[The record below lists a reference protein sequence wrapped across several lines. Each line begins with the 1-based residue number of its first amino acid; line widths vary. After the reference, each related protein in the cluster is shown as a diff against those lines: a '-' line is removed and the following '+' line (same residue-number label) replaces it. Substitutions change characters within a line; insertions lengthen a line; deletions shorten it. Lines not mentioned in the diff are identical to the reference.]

1 MTVESTIASLLES
14 NAQLDE
20 LSKQTLGKY
29 RDKANWM
36 GKESERYAG
45 VIQAKAD
52 KEKFGSD
59 KEAALSADAA
69 KLGAD
74 AAKRRAGVAKA
85 DKRLIVG
92 KKNEAESS
100 EAIDDETSEQLDELS
115 AAKLVAYRAKA
126 DAEHKDMS
134 VPSRQATK
142 RYLGVQD
149 ADKRIRAKTGTYTPG
164 KLALMKDKYFPKR
177 NEELDV
183 SEAVDA
189 LFNGEDGLTEE
200 FRAKAETIFESAV
213 SSRITEEVAHI
224 TEQLEQAYSDA
235 LDEAVAGQVED
246 LVEHVDGYLN
256 LMVGQWMEH
265 NEVAIE
271 AGMQADI
278 LESFVGGMKNLF
290 QEHYI
295 EVPEDKFD
303 LVEDLETQL
312 DNVRA
317 KLSESVAMNID
328 LAKVLDQS
336 TRQNIVAEACAGLSD
351 LDAEKLRNL
360 SEEIAFEDG
369 ELFAGKL
376 QTIRENYFSRGN
388 KSATRN
394 QLFLNE
400 SATPTEKH
408 VPADMRAYVNTIAT
422 LSR

>member
-1 MTVESTIASLLES
+1 MTVESTIASLLANSLQES
-14 NAQLDE
+14 NTQLDE

-29 RDKANWM
+29 QD
-36 GKESERYAG
+36 
-45 VIQAKAD
+45 
-52 KEKFGSD
+52 
-59 KEAALSADAA
+59 
-69 KLGAD
+69 
-74 AAKRRAGVAKA
+74 
-85 DKRLIVG
+85 
-92 KKNEAESS
+92 KKNEVELNES
-100 EAIDDETSEQLDELS
+100 IDDETSEQLDELS
-115 AAKLVAYRAKA
+115 KAKLGSYIKNASHDVATRGALTRQFANDEKNARDDSDFQEASRKKQMGDKMFAKSWKRREGVAKA
-126 DAEHKDMS
+126 VD
-134 VPSRQATK
+134 RLTK
-142 RYLGVQD
+142 EDVV
-149 ADKRIRAKTGTYTPG
+149 
-164 KLALMKDKYFPKR
+164 
-177 NEELDV
+177 V

-189 LFNGEDGLTEE
+189 LFNGEEGLTEE
-200 FRAKAETIFESAV
+200 FRQKAETIFEAAV
-213 SSRITEEVAHI
+213 TSRITEEVAHI

-235 LDEAVAGQVED
+235 LDEAVADQLDD
-246 LVEHVDGYLN
+246 LIEHVDGYLS

-271 AGMQADI
+271 AGLQADI